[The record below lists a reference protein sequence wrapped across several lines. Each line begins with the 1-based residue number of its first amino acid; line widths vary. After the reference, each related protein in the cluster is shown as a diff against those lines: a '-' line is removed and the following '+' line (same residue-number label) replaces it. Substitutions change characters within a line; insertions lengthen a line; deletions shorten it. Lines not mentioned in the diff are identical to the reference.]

1 MEGYDTLY
9 FRISLDNFI
18 VIKPLY
24 FCDWKF
30 KCLKYSYII
39 YMAFIESRLNFLFH
53 HKPIKTTKGVSKNAS
68 LCITTYKG
76 AQVQVYV

>member
-1 MEGYDTLY
+1 
-9 FRISLDNFI
+9 
-18 VIKPLY
+18 
-24 FCDWKF
+24 
-30 KCLKYSYII
+30 
-39 YMAFIESRLNFLFH
+39 MAFIESRLNFIFH